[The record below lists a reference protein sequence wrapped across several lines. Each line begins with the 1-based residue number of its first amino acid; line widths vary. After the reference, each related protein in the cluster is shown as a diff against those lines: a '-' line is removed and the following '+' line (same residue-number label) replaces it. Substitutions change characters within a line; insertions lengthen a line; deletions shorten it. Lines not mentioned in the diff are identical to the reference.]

1 MSRSFLLE
9 GGPEDGHMVALPDGA
24 WSYDVVGPAVPGG
37 AVQYDRGSYMPGR
50 DGVLVWDGWRCLWV
64 W

>member
-1 MSRSFLLE
+1 
-9 GGPEDGHMVALPDGA
+9 MVALPDGA